1 MPLAPQVAMS
11 PEGPPS
17 CLFQKRTPFLA
28 DPSSASL
35 SLPQASAPS
44 PEELMEASTRT
55 QQVSSRESHS
65 SCQEKDIYSQTSYSI
80 ICSITWHED
89 IKTFSS
95 T

>member
-28 DPSSASL
+28 GPSSASL

-55 QQVSSRESHS
+55 QQVPSRDSLTEAARKRIFTPKHLI
-65 SCQEKDIYSQTSYSI
+65 Q
-80 ICSITWHED
+80 
-89 IKTFSS
+89 
-95 T
+95 